1 MGPLRRRWAPA
12 LGLFLA
18 APICAEN
25 LQAYLDSTGNALALL
40 AGLFVLAPLYGG
52 AALLLR
58 EVAVRTRRGWPGIV
72 LLAAAFGVLMPG
84 VVDLALFSEHRADVG
99 YWDEL
104 RLPTLIEPLGISAFT
119 ATTWVFGHVVMSISV
134 PLALLDGLVPR
145 IRARSLLGPIGMIIT
160 GILFVLAAIVIHLD
174 GRHIY
179 GSAPTIGQTL
189 WVLGVVCLL
198 ALLGL
203 SRWGRTI
210 PRRRPVPVRP
220 PRPMPRWAALVL
232 GAVGVAVINVAP
244 PTWPGVMII
253 WAVVLTGVVTICL
266 LVRSGRWP
274 QGTGVAL
281 AAGALIASTAVAFAA
296 PVPLGVSPAAKYT
309 QNAVLLIVA
318 VAVAAAAV
326 WRSRLGPQPP
336 VGQVR

>member
-18 APICAEN
+18 APICAEY
-25 LQAYLDSTGNALALL
+25 LQAYLETTGNALALL
-40 AGLFVLAPLYGG
+40 AGLLVLAPLYGG

-58 EVAVRTRRGWPGIV
+58 EVAIRTRRGWPGIV

-84 VVDLALFSEHRADVG
+84 IVDLALFGEHRADVG
-99 YWDEL
+99 YWDDL
-104 RLPTLIEPLGISAFT
+104 RLPTLIEPWGISAFT
-119 ATTWVFGHVVMSISV
+119 TTTWVFGHVVMSISV

-145 IRARSLLGPIGMIIT
+145 IRGRSLLGPLGMIIT
-160 GILFVLAAIVIHLD
+160 GVLFVLAAIMVHLD
-174 GRHIY
+174 GRHLY
-179 GSAPTIGQTL
+179 GSAPTLGQTL
-189 WVLGVVCLL
+189 AVLGVVGLL

-210 PRRRPVPVRP
+210 PRRRPVPVP
-220 PRPMPRWAALVL
+220 EPRPVPRWAAFVL
-232 GAVGVAVINVAP
+232 GAVGVAATNLVP
-244 PTWPGVMII
+244 PTWLGVAIV
-253 WAVVLTGVVTICL
+253 WAVVLSGVIMICL

-281 AAGALIASTAVAFAA
+281 AAGALVATTAVAFAA
-296 PVPLGVSPAAKYT
+296 PVPLGVSPVAKYA
-309 QNAVLLIVA
+309 QNAVLLILV

-336 VGQVR
+336 VGQSR